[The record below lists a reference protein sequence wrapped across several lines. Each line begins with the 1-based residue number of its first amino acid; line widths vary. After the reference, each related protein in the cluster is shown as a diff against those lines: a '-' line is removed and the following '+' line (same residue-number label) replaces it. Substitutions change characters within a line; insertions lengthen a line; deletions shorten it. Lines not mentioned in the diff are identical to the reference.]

1 MEKNRKVYDVG
12 FMLSASKRRSYRES
26 VIRMF
31 DTYLRF
37 LQGHGLTTRE
47 LLGHNE
53 TPDQNT
59 SVTRADLT
67 DEGWEFI
74 TIAQDKWFRAV
85 DQGASPEDATLLE
98 ETLTRLRAKA

>member
-1 MEKNRKVYDVG
+1 MEENRKVYDIG

-37 LQGHGLTTRE
+37 LQEHGLTTRQ
-47 LLGHNE
+47 LLEPDE

-74 TIAQDKWFRAV
+74 RLAQDRWFRAV
-85 DQGASPEDATLLE
+85 DQGASPDNTALLE
-98 ETLTRLRAKA
+98 ETLTGLRAKA